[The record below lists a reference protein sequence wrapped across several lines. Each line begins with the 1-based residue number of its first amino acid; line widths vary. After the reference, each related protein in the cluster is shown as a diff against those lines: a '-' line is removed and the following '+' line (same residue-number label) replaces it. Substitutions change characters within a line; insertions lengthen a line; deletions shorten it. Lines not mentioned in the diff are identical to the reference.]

1 MTSIEK
7 LEKRLW
13 NGADQ
18 LRANSGLTSTQ
29 YSMPVLGLIFLRHA
43 TNRFLQVKPEIEK
56 SLPSR
61 GGQVRALNQDDFTRK
76 GALYLRPEAQYD
88 YLLKLPDG
96 KDVAKAIID
105 AMDSIEA
112 DYPEMLAGELPK
124 DYQTFDTDLLRSLL
138 KTFNDEGLRD
148 AGGDIL
154 GRIYEYFLMKF
165 AMVGAQDNGEFF
177 TPPSLV
183 QTIVNFIE
191 PNHGVVLDPACGSG
205 GMFVQTAHFL
215 EESGTTASR
224 AGVVFKGQEK
234 TELTIRLAK
243 MNLAVH
249 GLEGQIAEGNTFYD
263 DKHELLGKAD
273 FVMANPPFN
282 VDKVDAEKVKNDPRL
297 PFGLPGVNAK
307 AEVSNGNYLWVSYF
321 YSYLKPQGRAG
332 FVMSSQTSSAGHGE
346 RAVRRKLV
354 ESGAVD
360 AMVAI
365 RSNFFYTRTVPCELW
380 FLDRGKPAA
389 RRDQVLM
396 LDARNVYRKVTR
408 KVYDFTPEQEKNLT
422 AIMWLYRGQTARYLG
437 LVREYLGQLRKECDL
452 IPAALA
458 PTEASLASLLA
469 AARTFCE
476 GLGPAT
482 EGREELATALAEW
495 EAAGQGY
502 QHDRQTLVAD
512 LAAYATAW
520 AHATAPPAA
529 APAPTPQGQGNLF
542 AAPAAG
548 DGVPA
553 PDYPAQNAQQQQAR
567 QAFEPLAAQCKGLG
581 KQLDLLAKLAARTYE
596 LAEGPALNA
605 KAASSWDTR
614 ALSRTRKALEEERHA
629 AAEQLHLATYYYRQA
644 AWLQTRFPDAVLVP
658 VLGLVKVVDKAEIA
672 ADDSWSLTPGRYV
685 GVAPVE
691 ANEDFD
697 FEAELRDLHIE
708 LAGLNE
714 EAGELARVIQTN
726 FEELV

>member
-43 TNRFLQVKPEIEK
+43 SNRFQQVKPEIEK
-56 SLPSR
+56 ELPSR
-61 GGQVRALNQDDFTRK
+61 GGQKRALTKDDFTRK

-88 YLLKLPDG
+88 HLLSLPDG
-96 KDVAKAIID
+96 QDVAQAIID
-105 AMDSIEA
+105 AMDAIEA

-124 DYQTFDTDLLRSLL
+124 DYQIFDTDLLRSLL
-138 KTFNDEGLRD
+138 KTFNDEGLRE
-148 AGGDIL
+148 AGGDVL
-154 GRIYEYFLMKF
+154 GRIYEFFLMKF

-215 EESGTTASR
+215 EESGTTASK
-224 AGVVFKGQEK
+224 AGVVFRGQEK

-249 GLEGQIAEGNTFYD
+249 GLEGKIAEGNTFYED
-263 DKHELLGKAD
+263 QHELLGKAD

-282 VDKVDAEKVKNDPRL
+282 VDEVDAEKVKADKRL

-307 AEVSNGNYLWVSYF
+307 KKVSNGNYLWVSYF

-346 RAVRRKLV
+346 RDVRRKLV

-380 FLDRGKPAA
+380 FLDRGKPAD
-389 RRDQVLM
+389 RQDKVLM

-437 LVREYLGQLRKECDL
+437 LVREYLHQLTQEGEL
-452 IPAALA
+452 VPAALA
-458 PTEASLASLLA
+458 PAEDSLTTLLDTAREFLDGLGA
-469 AARTFCE
+469 AAE
-476 GLGPAT
+476 GLDT
-482 EGREELATALAEW
+482 LTTAVEEW
-495 EAAGQGY
+495 EVAWRGY
-502 QHDRQTLVAD
+502 QHDR
-512 LAAYATAW
+512 AALTAALKTYAATW
-520 AHATAPPAA
+520 AHVTAPSTAAPAAATGQTSLFAPPAA
-529 APAPTPQGQGNLF
+529 A
-542 AAPAAG
+542 AAPAEDA
-548 DGVPA
+548 
-553 PDYPAQNAQQQQAR
+553 AQVNARQQQAR
-567 QAFEPLAAQCKGLG
+567 QAFEPLAAQCKGLS

-605 KAASSWDTR
+605 KAATSWDTR
-614 ALSRTRKALEEERHA
+614 ALNKTRKALDEQRHA
-629 AAEQLHLATYYYRQA
+629 AAEQLQQATYFYRQA
-644 AWLQTRFPDAVLVP
+644 AWLQTRFPDAELVP
-658 VLGLVKVVDKAEIA
+658 VPGLVKVVDQTELAA
-672 ADDSWSLTPGRYV
+672 ADWSLTPGRYV

-691 ANEDFD
+691 ADEDFD
-697 FEAELRDLHIE
+697 FEAELRDLHLE

-714 EAGELARVIQTN
+714 EAGELARTIQTN

>member
-1 MTSIEK
+1 MNAIEQ

-13 NGADQ
+13 EGADD

-43 TNRFLQVKPEIEK
+43 SNRYAEVKPKIEK
-56 SLPSR
+56 ELPSR
-61 GGQVRALNQDDFTRK
+61 LGQTRPLTKDDFTKK
-76 GALYLRPEAQYD
+76 GALFMRPEAQYD
-88 YLLKLPDG
+88 YLLTLPDSQ
-96 KDVAKAIID
+96 DVGKAIIK
-105 AMDSIEA
+105 AMESIEA

-124 DYQTFDTDLLRSLL
+124 DYQIFDADLLRNLL
-138 KTFNDEGLRD
+138 KTFNDDGLRK
-148 AGGDIL
+148 AGGDVL

-165 AMVGAQDNGEFF
+165 AMQGAQDNGEFF

-191 PNHGVVLDPACGSG
+191 PNHGIVLDPACGSG

-215 EESGTTASR
+215 EGSGTTASK
-224 AGVVFKGQEK
+224 AGVVFRGQEK

-249 GLEGQIAEGNTFYD
+249 GLEGKIAEANTFYD
-263 DKHELLGKAD
+263 DKHSLLGKAD

-282 VDKVDAEKVKNDPRL
+282 VDKVNAEKVKTDPRL

-307 AEVSNGNYLWVSYF
+307 GEVTNGNYMWVSYF

-332 FVMSSQTSSAGHGE
+332 FVMSSQASSAGHGE
-346 RAVRRKLV
+346 RDVRRKLV

-422 AIMWLYRGQTARYLG
+422 AIMWLYRGQTTRYLG
-437 LVREYLGQLRKECDL
+437 LVIEYLGQLTKECDL

-458 PTEASLASLLA
+458 PTEASFAGLLESARAFLA
-469 AARTFCE
+469 E
-476 GLGPAT
+476 LGAQA
-482 EGREELATALAEW
+482 EGREALATAMAEW
-495 EAAGQGY
+495 EAAQMGY
-502 QHDRQTLVAD
+502 QQDRDTLVAD
-512 LAAYATAW
+512 LAAYARTW
-520 AHATAPPAA
+520 GTVSTPPA
-529 APAPTPQGQGNLF
+529 APAPTAQGQGNLF
-542 AAPAAG
+542 ADPVDAG
-548 DGVPA
+548 SGPTA
-553 PDYPAQNAQQQQAR
+553 EQTAQNTQQQQAR
-567 QAFEPLAAQCKGLG
+567 QAFEPLAVQCKGLS

-614 ALSRTRKALEEERHA
+614 ALNKTRKALEEQRHE
-629 AAEQLHLATYYYRQA
+629 AAEQLQQATYFYRQA
-644 AWLQTRFPDAVLVP
+644 AWLQTRFPEARLEP
-658 VLGLVKVVDKAEIA
+658 VQGLLKIVSLADIEA
-672 ADDSWSLTPGRYV
+672 ADWSLSPGRYV
-685 GVAPVE
+685 GPAPME
-691 ANEDFD
+691 ADEDFE
-697 FEAELRDLHIE
+697 FEDVLRDLHLELTGLNDEAIE
-708 LAGLNE
+708 LAKTIQQNLS
-714 EAGELARVIQTN
+714 ELI
-726 FEELV
+726 